1 MTPTASR
8 LKARL
13 DERRRW
19 FVNEWFFKWHFI
31 GKDGPVTI
39 DSFDGRGIHYGGIAF
54 SGTAR
59 HVYWDAIVRGVR
71 KEIVEQFAWVDQE
84 VRNYNRETGLKAI
97 DECAGQLAS
106 FVRVIRREAVK
117 KDRILRGDGINHPT
131 EDDGGWWDGT
141 SDREIVSQAEALKS
155 ALPISVSS
163 GGVPPAHAD
172 DRRRVGQHPTQLWL
186 FFAPSPSSSAIVLG
200 KGVMRCTGPFAM
212 STVV

>member
-39 DSFDGRGIHYGGIAF
+39 ESFDGRGIHYGGIAF

-59 HVYWDAIVRGVR
+59 LVYWDAIVRGVR
-71 KEIVEQFAWVDQE
+71 KEITEQFAWVDQE
-84 VRNYNRETGLKAI
+84 VRNYNRETALKAI

-106 FVRVIRREAVK
+106 FVRAIRREAV
-117 KDRILRGDGINHPT
+117 
-131 EDDGGWWDGT
+131 
-141 SDREIVSQAEALKS
+141 
-155 ALPISVSS
+155 
-163 GGVPPAHAD
+163 
-172 DRRRVGQHPTQLWL
+172 RVRTH
-186 FFAPSPSSSAIVLG
+186 
-200 KGVMRCTGPFAM
+200 
-212 STVV
+212 